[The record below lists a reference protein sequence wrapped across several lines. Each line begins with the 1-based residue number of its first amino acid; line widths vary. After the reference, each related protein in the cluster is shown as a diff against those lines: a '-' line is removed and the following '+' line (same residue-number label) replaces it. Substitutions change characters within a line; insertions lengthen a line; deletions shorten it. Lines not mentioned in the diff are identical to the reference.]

1 MADPMPLDAPP
12 PPEPVAPPPDDDLI
26 KVTSGPVGPA
36 PGEPGGPI
44 GPAPGPVGIAA
55 EKFDQFQAAGSVDDF
70 LGLLANENLDDLVA
84 NIAPEQAEAIL
95 SKYGNDPKFLAYI
108 GAPAGPAP
116 TDDTVNDVVTIV
128 GTDSVTS
135 GG

>member
-1 MADPMPLDAPP
+1 M
-12 PPEPVAPPPDDDLI
+12 
-26 KVTSGPVGPA
+26 GPVGPA
-36 PGEPGGPI
+36 PG

-95 SKYGNDPKFLAYI
+95 NKYGNDPKFLAYI

-116 TDDTVNDVVTIV
+116 DDSTNNSTVTIV
-128 GTDSVTS
+128 GIDEGTL
-135 GG
+135 GA